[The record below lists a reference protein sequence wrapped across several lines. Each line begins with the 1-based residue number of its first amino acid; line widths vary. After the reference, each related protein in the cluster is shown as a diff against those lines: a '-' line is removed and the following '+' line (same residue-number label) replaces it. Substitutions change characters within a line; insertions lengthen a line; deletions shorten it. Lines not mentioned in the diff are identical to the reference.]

1 MSRATR
7 WWVVFGA
14 CNVVVALALIW
25 TTRVVV
31 ALERSEQRARA
42 ETDYQESLRL
52 AMWRMDSWLALLLA
66 REAARPGSDYRP
78 ASEVDGVDGPASS
91 TAAR

>member
-1 MSRATR
+1 MSRAAR
-7 WWVVFGA
+7 WWIVFGL

-31 ALERSEQRARA
+31 GLERSELRARA

-66 REAARPGSDYRP
+66 SEAARPRDSEQEHDYIELRFQID
-78 ASEVDGVDGPASS
+78 A
-91 TAAR
+91 